1 MKNTKR
7 IIIISMLL
15 VITLGTFSGCTN
27 FKYKQQIII
36 NTFDSFENARDYVF
50 VTYSP
55 DCLYVRDNVI
65 DLDDLTYNGAPCHYI
80 STATTSAYFYAYH
93 SESKNTV
100 DLLNLSYQTLE
111 LTFIAT
117 IKAESEIANAD
128 YYNGE
133 VYFVEYN
140 EDATPSYS
148 YLIFN
153 IETNQSRTVEYKTI
167 SKDIFENFQ
176 SKKYTV
182 NETTDSYP
190 LTEKKLE
197 VKNNA
202 TGEKKTVGYSLLKT
216 CEQGKTITRLGDVYS
231 TTGPVDY
238 YEHNGKIYI
247 VYIYLVDDF
256 LGYPSCVY
264 IMKYDFDS
272 HTMQY
277 YTSVFMENYPEGS
290 IYDFKIP
297 E

>member
-1 MKNTKR
+1 MKNAKR

-15 VITLGTFSGCTN
+15 VITLGTFSGCIN
-27 FKYKQQIII
+27 SEYKQQEII

-50 VTYSP
+50 VTSSP

-80 STATTSAYFYAYH
+80 STTTTFAYFYAYH

-117 IKAESEIANAD
+117 IKAESEITDAD

-140 EDATPSYS
+140 EDATPSKS

-153 IETNQSRTVEYKTI
+153 IETNQTRTAEYE
-167 SKDIFENFQ
+167 SVSENVFDNFQ
-176 SKKYTV
+176 SERYTV
-182 NETTDSYP
+182 KRSAPAFPDC
-190 LTEKKLE
+190 KLL
-197 VKNNA
+197 VKSNA
-202 TGEKKTVGYSLLKT
+202 TGEEKTVGRSLLKT
-216 CEQGKTITRLGDVYS
+216 CEQGKTITGLGDVYA
-231 TTGPVDY
+231 TTGPIDY
-238 YEHNGKIYI
+238 YEHNGEIYI

-290 IYDFKIP
+290 ICGFKIP

>member
-1 MKNTKR
+1 MKNAKR

-15 VITLGTFSGCTN
+15 VITLGTFSGCIN
-27 FKYKQQIII
+27 SKYKQQEII

-50 VTYSP
+50 VTSSP

-65 DLDDLTYNGAPCHYI
+65 DLDRLTYDGAPCHYI
-80 STATTSAYFYAYH
+80 STTTTCAYFYAYH
-93 SESKNTV
+93 SQSKSAV
-100 DLLNLSYQTLE
+100 DLLSLSYQTLE

-117 IKAESEIANAD
+117 VEAENEITRAN
-128 YYNGE
+128 YCNGE

-140 EDATPSYS
+140 KGATPSSS
-148 YLIFN
+148 YLIYN
-153 IETNQSRTVEYKTI
+153 IETKQSRNVEYQTV
-167 SKDIFENFQ
+167 SEDVFENFQ
-176 SKKYTV
+176 SEKYTITYEDAEWSL
-182 NETTDSYP
+182 ET
-190 LTEKKLE
+190 KLL

-202 TGEKKTVGYSLLKT
+202 TGEKKTVGRSLLKT
-216 CEQGKTITRLGDVYS
+216 CEQGKTIIGLGDVYD
-231 TTGPVDY
+231 TTSPMDY
-238 YEHNGKIYI
+238 YEHNGEIYI
-247 VYIYLVDDF
+247 VYTYLVDGF

-277 YTSVFMENYPEGS
+277 YTSVFMENFPEGS

>member
-1 MKNTKR
+1 MNNVKR

-15 VITLGTFSGCTN
+15 AVTLGTFSGCFN
-27 FKYKQQIII
+27 SEHKQQKIID
-36 NTFDSFENARDYVF
+36 TFESFENAQDYVF
-50 VTYSP
+50 VTSSP
-55 DCLYVRDNVI
+55 DCLYIRDNVI
-65 DLDDLTYNGAPCHYI
+65 ELDSVTYEGVPCHYI
-80 STATTSAYFYAYH
+80 STTTACAYFYAYH

-117 IKAESEIANAD
+117 LEAENEIKGAD

-140 EDATPSYS
+140 EGATPSNS

-167 SKDIFENFQ
+167 SKDIFKNFQ

-182 NETTDSYP
+182 NEVYSNP
-190 LTEKKLE
+190 LSETKLE

-216 CEQGKTITRLGDVYS
+216 CEQGKTIAGLGGVYS
-231 TTGPVDY
+231 ITAPMDY
-238 YEHNGKIYI
+238 YEHNGEIYI
-247 VYIYLVDDF
+247 VYIYLVDGI
-256 LGYPSCVY
+256 LGYPSCVF